1 MVLPRAAGCVL
12 LPAILALAAHLV
24 WGVLLLAKWEALED
38 LAQET
43 TGVPRVAFGNFS
55 SMHTGAEDAGPSW
68 YVVFAP
74 AWACEFIALSFALM
88 ALVHR
93 HGRTGPVARNE
104 LCVQLNSMLQ
114 SICTATFQL
123 LLAVRLDTEHGAW
136 SVVFLPWYLAIGVQ
150 ATTHYSKVPDARG
163 RRPGFPIG
171 LQHLLALVVS
181 LKLGGAMDYRTSSWA
196 NVLWPLWGVCGFTGV
211 MLLFALCCGL
221 PMLLRRR
228 SEPRSYLQMGVLAVL
243 VLLCATYLPALL
255 AAIRFAAWLDGESS
269 LSAASI
275 LGPYLGACS
284 VVLLTLV
291 VVLVTLAF
299 TPASMR
305 TLSVASADGAEEG
318 DEGGGV
324 ADLFSSLPT
333 PYALVRESS
342 TLFRRVPVQTLD
354 RYKRARGESGEG
366 GEGGGEGGA
375 GGEDVEC
382 GLRPRREEQATA
394 AGSATPPPPPP
405 PAQPP
410 LQLVEV
416 QMQELGPP
424 AAPHAAGAP
433 TERHAAEVAV
443 SAAAGAEAGAAAGA
457 AAGGET
463 GAAEGGGHAASSG
476 SGLASV
482 SASVA
487 ASVAASGP
495 SEAGAGAGAE
505 AGAGAGA
512 GGGEIQVTSP
522 PPASLAD
529 PSDETDLGE
538 GQVCWICVSG
548 PRDAVLLECGHGGI
562 CYGCAERCVRK
573 RPPLCPMCRQ
583 RISCVVRL
591 DGPEEQIDGQVVV
604 KVTK

>member
-284 VVLLTLV
+284 VVLLILV

-394 AGSATPPPPPP
+394 AGSATPPPPY
-405 PAQPP
+405 PAE
-410 LQLVEV
+410 LQDTRHVARPCGGDDEST
-416 QMQELGPP
+416 ELMR
-424 AAPHAAGAP
+424 A
-433 TERHAAEVAV
+433 
-443 SAAAGAEAGAAAGA
+443 
-457 AAGGET
+457 
-463 GAAEGGGHAASSG
+463 
-476 SGLASV
+476 L
-482 SASVA
+482 
-487 ASVAASGP
+487 
-495 SEAGAGAGAE
+495 
-505 AGAGAGA
+505 
-512 GGGEIQVTSP
+512 
-522 PPASLAD
+522 
-529 PSDETDLGE
+529 
-538 GQVCWICVSG
+538 
-548 PRDAVLLECGHGGI
+548 
-562 CYGCAERCVRK
+562 
-573 RPPLCPMCRQ
+573 
-583 RISCVVRL
+583 
-591 DGPEEQIDGQVVV
+591 
-604 KVTK
+604 